1 MNFLMIMAVIA
12 VLAMVMIA
20 AATNKENRRVATFQ
34 RKDKEEAPIKKA
46 KTLLS
51 TNEQMTFLKLRK
63 ALPDCFVLPRVALSA
78 LLNSSGLVTRN
89 KINRCCVD
97 FVILDKDFN
106 VVSIVEINQ
115 SNQNSSPTKINERDT
130 MLMEAGYRV
139 IRYPYPPELE
149 RIINDF
155 ALFLHPPKAENT
167 KAAQNTTTA
176 RSNRLLEENDNFF
189 DHDY

>member
-1 MNFLMIMAVIA
+1 MIMAVIA
-12 VLAMVMIA
+12 VLAMVIIA
-20 AATNKENRRVATFQ
+20 AATNKENRKATAFQ
-34 RKDKEEAPIKKA
+34 RKEKEEAPIKKA
-46 KTLLS
+46 KSLLS
-51 TNEQMTFLKLRK
+51 TNEQMTFIKLRK

-106 VVSIVEINQ
+106 VISIVEINQ
-115 SNQNSSPTKINERDT
+115 SNQNISPTKINERDT

-155 ALFLHPPKAENT
+155 TLFLHPPKAENT
-167 KAAQNTTTA
+167 TAA
-176 RSNRLLEENDNFF
+176 RSSRLLEENGNFF
-189 DHDY
+189 ENDF

>member
-1 MNFLMIMAVIA
+1 MNFLIILAVIA
-12 VLAMVMIA
+12 VLAMVIIA
-20 AATNKENRRVATFQ
+20 AATNKESHRAVTFQ
-34 RKDKEEAPIKKA
+34 RKEKDEAPIKKA
-46 KTLLS
+46 KSLLS
-51 TNEQMTFLKLRK
+51 TNEQMTFIKLRK
-63 ALPDCFVLPRVALSA
+63 ALPDHFVLSRVALSA

-106 VVSIVEINQ
+106 VISIVEINQ
-115 SNQNSSPTKINERDT
+115 STQNSSPAKINERDT

-155 ALFLHPPKAENT
+155 TLFLHPAKTENT
-167 KAAQNTTTA
+167 TAA
-176 RSNRLLEENDNFF
+176 RSNRLLAENENFF
-189 DHDY
+189 DHDF

>member
-1 MNFLMIMAVIA
+1 MNFLIILAVIA
-12 VLAMVMIA
+12 VLVMVIIA
-20 AATNKENRRVATFQ
+20 GVTNKENRRVATFQ
-34 RKDKEEAPIKKA
+34 RKEKEEAPIKKA
-46 KTLLS
+46 KSLLS

-106 VVSIVEINQ
+106 VISIVEINQ
-115 SNQNSSPTKINERDT
+115 PNQNSNPAKINERDT
-130 MLMEAGYRV
+130 MLMEAGYKV

-149 RIINDF
+149 KIINDF
-155 ALFLHPPKAENT
+155 NIFLHPPKVENT
-167 KAAQNTTTA
+167 TRA
-176 RSNRLLEENDNFF
+176 RSSRLLEENDNFF